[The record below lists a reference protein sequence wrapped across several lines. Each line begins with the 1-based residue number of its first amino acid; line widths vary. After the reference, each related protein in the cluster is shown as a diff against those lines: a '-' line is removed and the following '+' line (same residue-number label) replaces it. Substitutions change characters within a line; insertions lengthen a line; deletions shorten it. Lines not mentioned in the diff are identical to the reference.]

1 MRCKNCKKNIENEN
15 LFRCPHCGK
24 PLPKK
29 EKRDTKEL
37 ASVISFFAVSFAFVV
52 LNFFSLFFKCDYYN
66 SATIVIGIVVY
77 LVALPFVFGNYKGL
91 KRSVADIFAVA
102 LSLPFLANWI
112 IGFFQKSDYLA
123 SDVFPIVYYFS
134 VLVNILII
142 DIIMI
147 LKAFGTIKDGKIVK
161 WVCLALGVAEA
172 VFSIVFY
179 AGINVVLPMAVAII
193 AFNAFMPGF
202 IAYHII
208 SRDGK
213 SDLT

>member
-1 MRCKNCKKNIENEN
+1 MRCKNCKNKIENEN

-24 PLPKK
+24 PIPKK
-29 EKRDTKEL
+29 KKRDVKEF
-37 ASVISFFAVSFAFVV
+37 ASIISFFAVSFIFVI

-66 SATIVIGIVVY
+66 SAAIVIGIVVY

-91 KRSVADIFAVA
+91 KRSVADIFAIL

-112 IGFFQKSDYLA
+112 VGFARNSDYLA
-123 SDVFPIVYYFS
+123 SYLISAVYYFS
-134 VLVNILII
+134 VLANIIII
-142 DIIMI
+142 DIIML
-147 LKAFGTIKDGKIVK
+147 LKASGVIGNGKIIK
-161 WVCLALGVAEA
+161 WVCLALGVAEGI
-172 VFSIVFY
+172 FSIVFY
-179 AGINVVLPMAVAII
+179 AEMNIIQPMAVSII

-208 SRDGK
+208 SRDNK